1 MMFLRQEDFATVVRS
16 TPLVSLDFIV
26 ENSRGE
32 FLLGKRTNRP
42 AQGYWFVPGGRVQ
55 KDETLEAAF
64 ERLTMAELGL
74 RLPITA
80 GQFYGVWQHFYDDNF
95 SGTDFTTH
103 YVVLGFR
110 FRVSEEERKIIDD
123 KVAASK
129 MTRTEFIIRALE
141 KQPVTVIP
149 NAPELL
155 TELKRQGNNLNQA
168 VRNYYF
174 DKGTLE
180 EILSCVDK
188 LKEVYKAILFAVG
201 GE

>member
-1 MMFLRQEDFATVVRS
+1 
-16 TPLVSLDFIV
+16 
-26 ENSRGE
+26 
-32 FLLGKRTNRP
+32 
-42 AQGYWFVPGGRVQ
+42 
-55 KDETLEAAF
+55 
-64 ERLTMAELGL
+64 
-74 RLPITA
+74 
-80 GQFYGVWQHFYDDNF
+80 
-95 SGTDFTTH
+95 
-103 YVVLGFR
+103 
-110 FRVSEEERKIIDD
+110 
-123 KVAASK
+123 